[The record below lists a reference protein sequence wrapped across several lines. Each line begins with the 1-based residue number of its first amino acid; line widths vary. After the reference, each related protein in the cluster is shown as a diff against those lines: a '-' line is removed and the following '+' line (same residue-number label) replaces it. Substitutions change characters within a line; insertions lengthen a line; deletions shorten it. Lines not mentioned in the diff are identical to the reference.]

1 MFCRLVFDS
10 FGGTARCCGLH
21 KTRRKFRDQ
30 NEIHFEEASGI
41 LYRKHLLR
49 GLYRQSM
56 DGISGHFGNSGR
68 CFVCFAE
75 LGGWTFS
82 KEFPILDDILH
93 PLLLHDIKRVRRN
106 LKSIL

>member
-1 MFCRLVFDS
+1 MTIILAIFFNYAGLFFVFMFCRLVFDS

-82 KEFPILDDILH
+82 KEFPIFIY
-93 PLLLHDIKRVRRN
+93 K
-106 LKSIL
+106 